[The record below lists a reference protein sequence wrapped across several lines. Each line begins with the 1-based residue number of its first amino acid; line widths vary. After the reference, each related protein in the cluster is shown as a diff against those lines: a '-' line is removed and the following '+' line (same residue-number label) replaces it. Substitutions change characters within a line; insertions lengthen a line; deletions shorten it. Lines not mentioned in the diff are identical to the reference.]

1 MLGSV
6 VICAGLSSA
15 GQCWD
20 WSGQRLLNTAQITP
34 LLHAAQTSRSTAQT
48 QHPCRNGSRKPVSL
62 LSRINATMVETRK
75 YVCDLPTPGVFT
87 RAIRERG
94 KSLPGVSF
102 AIPNPRQHASS
113 CRNPIV
119 FIRANRIDRGSDE
132 KTDGARKTGA
142 KAGAAPRDS
151 GILVARESA
160 GSLWV
165 ASGGSF

>member
-6 VICAGLSSA
+6 MICAGLSSA

-75 YVCDLPTPGVFT
+75 CACDLPPPGVFT
-87 RAIRERG
+87 RAIREKG
-94 KSLPGVSF
+94 KSLPWVSF

-119 FIRANRIDRGSDE
+119 FIRANRIDRSSDE
-132 KTDGARKTGA
+132 KNRWSPKNG
-142 KAGAAPRDS
+142 
-151 GILVARESA
+151 RE
-160 GSLWV
+160 
-165 ASGGSF
+165 GGRCSP